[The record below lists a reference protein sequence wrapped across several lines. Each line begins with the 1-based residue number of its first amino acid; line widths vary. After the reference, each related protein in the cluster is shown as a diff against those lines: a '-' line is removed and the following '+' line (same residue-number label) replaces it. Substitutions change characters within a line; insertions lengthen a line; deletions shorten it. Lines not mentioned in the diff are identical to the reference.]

1 MCNSIKKFA
10 TGHLYG
16 AWLDYYA
23 AAVWEISPDK
33 TGPRSAA
40 EIEPNMEV
48 SFTLKFA
55 CLISLPFSKCLK
67 V

>member
-1 MCNSIKKFA
+1 MCNSIEKFA

-16 AWLDYYA
+16 ARLDYYA
-23 AAVWEISPDK
+23 TAVWEISPDK

-55 CLISLPFSKCLK
+55 C
-67 V
+67 

>member
-1 MCNSIKKFA
+1 MALGSII
-10 TGHLYG
+10 
-16 AWLDYYA
+16 YA
-23 AAVWEISPDK
+23 AVFWEISPDK
-33 TGPRSAA
+33 TGPESAA

-55 CLISLPFSKCLK
+55 CLISLLFSKRLK